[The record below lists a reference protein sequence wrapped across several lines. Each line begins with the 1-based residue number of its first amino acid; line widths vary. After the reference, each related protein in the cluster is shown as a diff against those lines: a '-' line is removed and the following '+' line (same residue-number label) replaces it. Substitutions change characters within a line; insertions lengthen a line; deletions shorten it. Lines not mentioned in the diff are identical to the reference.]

1 MGFIPDI
8 TVQERDWYRDRLV
21 VGVDDD
27 NADLAARAEE
37 IKAYMDKSR
46 VPEGLLVSPTHFRV
60 YRNDYKPYPENPV
73 TEVADFPTE
82 RVMGRLP
89 SQTKG
94 PEFEDFVQRWLERLQ
109 AGFLNGKV
117 ALPPDIREIVEW
129 EIMPQLY
136 VGEIGA
142 TGPRWSPVAS

>member
-27 NADLAARAEE
+27 NADLAARAAE

-60 YRNDYKPYPENPV
+60 YRNMYGRPPDAV

-89 SQTKG
+89 SQTQG

-109 AGFLNGKV
+109 AEFLNGRIV
-117 ALPPDIREIVEW
+117 LPPDVREVVEW

-142 TGPRWSPVAS
+142 TGPRWPTVAS

>member
-27 NADLAARAEE
+27 NADLAARAAE

-60 YRNDYKPYPENPV
+60 YRNMYGRPPDAV

-89 SQTKG
+89 SQTQG

-109 AGFLNGKV
+109 AGFLNGNV
-117 ALPPDIREIVEW
+117 ALPPDVREIVER

-142 TGPRWSPVAS
+142 TGPRWSPATP